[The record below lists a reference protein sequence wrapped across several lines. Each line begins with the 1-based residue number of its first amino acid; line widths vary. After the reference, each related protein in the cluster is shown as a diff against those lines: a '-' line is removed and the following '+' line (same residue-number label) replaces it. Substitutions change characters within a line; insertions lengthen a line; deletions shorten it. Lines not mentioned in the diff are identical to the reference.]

1 MAEQMPWRNFGLDL
15 VRVTETTALAAGR
28 WVGSG
33 NYQAVNRSA
42 TMAMRA
48 ALDTLDINGYIVL
61 GEDSPLGEE
70 SPLSSNQR
78 VGTGDGPEVD
88 VIVDPIDGTKL
99 LIRGHPGAVS
109 VVGVAPR
116 HSMWS
121 PIPAVYMD
129 KIVVDREA
137 AEALVPECMDAPA
150 AWTLA
155 LIARV
160 KKKAVQDLT
169 VIVLDRPRHKDL
181 IQEIRA
187 TGARLLLRQEGDA
200 EGALLAA
207 TPNTGS
213 DVLMGIGGA
222 AQGVIAACAVKALGG
237 KMLARLAPQ
246 SEPEREEIRV
256 AGLDERRIMTSDEMI
271 TSDRI
276 FFSVTGITDSKLV
289 DAIHFH
295 GMFAETHSL
304 LLRAE
309 TGTRRFIHAEHAARV

>member
-1 MAEQMPWRNFGLDL
+1 MTEQMPWRNFGLDL

-33 NYQAVNRSA
+33 NYESAHRSA
-42 TMAMRA
+42 TMAMKA
-48 ALDTLDINGYIVL
+48 ALDTLDIEGHIVL
-61 GEDSPLGEE
+61 GEDSPLGEH
-70 SPLSSNQR
+70 SPLGSNQR

-121 PIPAVYMD
+121 PVPAHYMD

-137 AEALVPECMDAPA
+137 AKALVPECMDAPA

-169 VIVLDRPRHKDL
+169 VIMLNRPRHYDL

-187 TGARLLLRQEGDA
+187 TGARILLRQEGDA
-200 EGALLAA
+200 EGALVAA
-207 TPNTGS
+207 TPNTGG
-213 DVLMGIGGA
+213 DVLMGVGGA
-222 AQGVIAACAVKALGG
+222 SQGVIAACAVKALGG

-246 SEPEREEIRV
+246 SEQEKEDIRA
-256 AGLDERRIMTSDEMI
+256 AGLDERRIMTSDEMV
-271 TSDRI
+271 TSNRI

-289 DAIHFH
+289 DAIRFH
-295 GMFAETHSL
+295 GMYAETSSL

>member
-1 MAEQMPWRNFGLDL
+1 MTEQMPWRNFGLDL

-33 NYQAVNRSA
+33 NYESAHRSA
-42 TMAMRA
+42 TMAMKA
-48 ALDTLDINGYIVL
+48 ALDTLDIEGHIVL
-61 GEDSPLGEE
+61 GEDSPLGEH
-70 SPLSSNQR
+70 SPLGSNQR

-121 PIPAVYMD
+121 PVPAHYMD

-137 AEALVPECMDAPA
+137 AKALVPECMDAPA

-169 VIVLDRPRHKDL
+169 VIMLNRPRHYDL

-187 TGARLLLRQEGDA
+187 TGARILLRQEGDA
-200 EGALLAA
+200 EGALVAA
-207 TPNTGS
+207 TPNTGG
-213 DVLMGIGGA
+213 DVLMGVGGA
-222 AQGVIAACAVKALGG
+222 SQGVIAACAVKALGG

-246 SEPEREEIRV
+246 SEQEREDIRA
-256 AGLDERRIMTSDEMI
+256 AGLDERRIMTSDEMV
-271 TSDRI
+271 TSNRI

-289 DAIHFH
+289 DAIRFH
-295 GMFAETHSL
+295 GMYAETSSL

>member
-1 MAEQMPWRNFGLDL
+1 MMDIPWRNFGLDL

-33 NYQAVNRSA
+33 NYEAAHRSA
-42 TMAMRA
+42 TMAMKA
-48 ALDTLDINGYIVL
+48 ALDTLDIDGYIVL
-61 GEDSPLGEE
+61 GEDSPLGDD
-70 SPLSSNQR
+70 SPLCSRQH

-88 VIVDPIDGTKL
+88 VIVDPIDGTRL

-116 HSMWS
+116 GTMWS
-121 PIPAVYMD
+121 PVSAVYMD

-160 KKKAVQDLT
+160 KKKAVQDIT
-169 VIVLDRPRHKDL
+169 VTVLDRPRHADL

-187 TGARLLLRQEGDA
+187 TGARILLRQDGDA
-200 EGALLAA
+200 EGALVAA
-207 TPNTGS
+207 IPGTGV

-222 AQGVIAACAVKALGG
+222 SQGVIAACAVKALGG
-237 KMLARLAPQ
+237 KMLARLSPQ
-246 SEPEREEIRV
+246 SEAEKHDIQA
-256 AGLDERRIMTSDEMI
+256 AGLDQKLIMTSDEI
-271 TSDRI
+271 IRSDRI
-276 FFSVTGITDSKLV
+276 FFSVTGITDSKLLNG
-289 DAIHFH
+289 INFH

-309 TGTRRFIHAEHAARV
+309 TGTRRFIYAEHAARV